1 MDIKDPLR
9 SLPLYG
15 AFLGFT
21 GSCGA
26 VAGASALLGD
36 RSGKVWWPASQLW
49 ANALTRSAGVSE
61 FVVQGLE
68 RIYDGK
74 PYLLMSNHESHLDPP
89 SIIRASERPVVFLTK
104 EELKWIPVF
113 GWSLQ
118 QMGHVFIDRKNAE
131 RARISIEKAARQ
143 VQEGRC
149 VLVFPEGTRT
159 RDGSMLPFKKGGF
172 VLAVKAQ
179 VPIVPM
185 GIAGTRRIFP
195 SQSPFVRAHGAV
207 ALVVGEPI
215 ATTGYTLESKDDL
228 MEKVRRAISDLRDE
242 ARAIVASR
250 G

>member
-1 MDIKDPLR
+1 MTDPIR
-9 SLPLYG
+9 SVPLYG

-21 GSCGA
+21 GTCGA

-36 RSGKVWWPASQLW
+36 RKGKVWWPASQLW
-49 ANALTRSAGVSE
+49 ANAVTRAAGVTE
-61 FVVQGLE
+61 FVVEGLE
-68 RIYDGK
+68 RIYDGR

-89 SIIRASERPVVFLTK
+89 SIIRASDRPVVFLTK

-131 RARISIEKAARQ
+131 RARVSIEKAARQ

-159 RDGSMLPFKKGGF
+159 KNGDLLPFKKGGF
-172 VLAVKAQ
+172 VLAVKAG

-185 GIAGTRRIFP
+185 GIAGTREIWP
-195 SQSPFVRAHGAV
+195 SQSPFVHASGAV

-215 ATTGYTLESKDDL
+215 DTSGYTLDTKDEL
-228 MEKVRRAISDLRDE
+228 MEIVRVAISDLRE
-242 ARAIVASR
+242 KARAIVASR
-250 G
+250 S